1 MVYPLYYYLLTFKQT
16 KGVNSMKFVY
26 KFLVISSLILLI
38 TPASFSQTNSV
49 QLRNGSGGLVS
60 SHSSIQEAYNA
71 IPGAITQ
78 AYSVEIQTNYDGSAE
93 TFPISMTSRT
103 GSSLLNTITLRPA
116 AGNNSEVISTAL
128 NNNAVIAIDGADYI
142 IIDGRPG
149 GTGIINGLTVSNTLS
164 TGTSTNTINLIN
176 GATNCIIRYC
186 TLTNATQTSAGPRI
200 VSFGVSP
207 SDPLGNSNNL
217 VTNCVLDGGRTGVG
231 TNGTA
236 SINNDNNTI
245 RSCEIKNWGF
255 AGVWMQAN
263 SNNLT
268 IDSCNIYT
276 TGYNVTNP
284 SGISLAVSAPYTVT
298 IKNNKIYDVKS
309 TSTSTSL
316 TIRGIYTSVAPGANS
331 TLNIYNNFI
340 SLTDNFN
347 NAVTVY
353 GVLFTGTNNY
363 TCNVNYNSMKLGGVH
378 TGGGTNTVLSAG
390 IIKTATGQ
398 LVYNQKNNII
408 INNRA
413 GGVSTGTHT
422 ASALSGMTGI
432 TGVDYNVYY
441 STAQTNSSIAVWEGV
456 TYIDTIAYRTAA
468 LPNEANTR
476 FRNVTFVSD
485 VNLHLSGE
493 SLTDNSLRGT
503 PIPGI
508 TTDIDGTT
516 RNTLFPSRGAD
527 EVTLV
532 NITDPVSGIPV
543 EFKLSQNYPNPFN
556 PATSINYDLP
566 VSGFV
571 SLKLY
576 DISGKEVAALV
587 NSNMNAGYYTVRFDA
602 SNLASGVYFYTLTV
616 GEMQMTKK
624 MILMK

>member
-1 MVYPLYYYLLTFKQT
+1 
-16 KGVNSMKFVY
+16 MKFVS
-26 KFLVISSLILLI
+26 KFLVISSFILLI
-38 TPASFSQTNSV
+38 TPTSFSQTNSV
-49 QLRNGSGGLVS
+49 ELRNGSGGLVS

-71 IPGAITQ
+71 IPATITQ
-78 AYSVEIQTNYDGSAE
+78 SYSVEIQTSYDASAE
-93 TFPISMTSRT
+93 TFPISMSSRT
-103 GSSLLNTITLRPA
+103 GSSAANTITLMPA
-116 AGNNSEVISTAL
+116 AGNNNEVISTSI
-128 NNNAVIAIDGADYI
+128 NNNAVIAINAARYI

-149 GTGIINGLTVSNTLS
+149 GTGTTSGLTISNTLAS
-164 TGTSTNTINLIN
+164 GTSTNTVNLIN
-176 GATNCIIRYC
+176 GARNCIIRYC
-186 TLTNATQTSAGPRI
+186 TLTNATQNNAGPRV
-200 VSFGVSP
+200 VSFGAAS
-207 SDPLGNSNNL
+207 SDSIGNSNNL
-217 VTNCVLDGGRTGVG
+217 VTNCVIDGGRTGVG
-231 TNGTA
+231 TNGTTNV
-236 SINNDNNTI
+236 INDSNTV

-276 TGYNVTNP
+276 TGFNVTNP

-378 TGGGTNTVLSAG
+378 TGGGANAVLSAG
-390 IIKTATGQ
+390 IIKNATGQ

-422 ASALSGMTGI
+422 ASALSGMTGV

-485 VNLHLSGE
+485 INLHLSGE
-493 SLTDNSLRGT
+493 SLTDNSLRGI
-503 PIPGI
+503 PVPGI
-508 TTDIDGTT
+508 TTDIDGTI

-527 EVTLV
+527 EVLLV
-532 NITDPVSGIPV
+532 YIIDPVIGPPS

-556 PATSINYDLP
+556 PATSINYDIP

-602 SNLASGVYFYTLTV
+602 ANFASGVYFYTLTA
-616 GEMQMTKK
+616 GDIKITKK

>member
-1 MVYPLYYYLLTFKQT
+1 
-16 KGVNSMKFVY
+16 MKFVF

-38 TPASFSQTNSV
+38 TPLSFSQSNSV
-49 QLRNGSGGLVS
+49 ELRNGSGGLLS
-60 SHSSIQEAYNA
+60 THDNIQLAYNA
-71 IPGAITQ
+71 IPPTISQSYLISILTA
-78 AYSVEIQTNYDGSAE
+78 YDGSSE
-93 TFPISMTSRT
+93 TFPITMSSRT
-103 GSSLLNTITLRPA
+103 GSSSANTIMLRPA
-116 AGNNSEVISTAL
+116 AGNINEVIATTI
-128 NNNAVIAIDGADYI
+128 NNNAVITIDGADYI
-142 IIDGRPG
+142 IFDGRPG
-149 GTGIINGLTVSNTLS
+149 GTGTAVGLTISNNNS
-164 TGTSTNTINLIN
+164 GGTSSNTINLIN

-186 TLTNATQTSAGPRI
+186 SVTNATQNSAGPRVI
-200 VSFGVSP
+200 SFGVSP
-207 SDPLGNSNNL
+207 SDPLGNSKNL
-217 VTNCVLDGGRTGVG
+217 ITNCIIDGGRTGIG

-236 SINNDNNTI
+236 GNSNDSNTV
-245 RSCEIKNWGF
+245 RSCDLRSWGF

-276 TGYNVTNP
+276 SGYNVTNP
-284 SGISLAVSAPYTVT
+284 SGISLAVSTAYNVT

-331 TLNIYNNFI
+331 NINIYNNFI

-363 TCNVNYNSMKLGGVH
+363 TCKVNYNSIKIGGLH

-413 GGVSTGTHT
+413 GGVSTGMHT
-422 ASALSGMTGI
+422 ASALSGMTGVI
-432 TGVDYNVYY
+432 GVDYNVYN
-441 STAQTNSSIAVWEGV
+441 STAQTNSSVAVWEGV
-456 TYIDTIAYRTAA
+456 NYSELTAYRTAA
-468 LPNEANTR
+468 LPNEASTL
-476 FRNVTFVSD
+476 FKNVTFVSD
-485 VNLHLSGE
+485 VDLHLSGE
-493 SLTDNSLRGT
+493 SLADTSLRGI
-503 PIPGI
+503 PIVGI
-508 TTDIDGTT
+508 TTDIDGTI
-516 RNTLFPSRGAD
+516 RNTLRPSRGAD
-527 EVTLV
+527 EVALV
-532 NITDPVSGIPV
+532 NIENPNNGTPV

-556 PATSINYDLP
+556 PVTNISYDIP
-566 VSGFV
+566 EAGFV

-576 DISGKEVAALV
+576 DISGKEIAALI
-587 NSNMNAGYYTVRFDA
+587 NGNINAGYYTVRFDA
-602 SNLASGVYFYTLTV
+602 SNFASGVYFYTLTA
-616 GEMQMTKK
+616 GQMKMTKK